1 MTNLL
6 CKLALKAAAEQVT
19 YRDLWFFESFA
30 RTSQKSSPE
39 EDPWHCALR
48 AVFVGTRLVLGCP
61 KSCHPAPLSDTSPQ
75 QPLRVLLAPA
85 RDIFPVHLCLVL
97 CCLLS
102 PPRWPLSFK
111 NTTPSPPPKHG
122 SARLP
127 LYLMLL
133 NFSQSLG
140 GFQALRRSPG
150 RALSFNNIYHSPRC
164 AETPPSHLW

>member
-19 YRDLWFFESFA
+19 YRHLWFFESFA

-61 KSCHPAPLSDTSPQ
+61 KSSHPAPLSDTRPW

-85 RDIFPVHLCLVL
+85 RGHLPCASVPGALLPLVSASL
-97 CCLLS
+97 ASFFQEHNTQPSTQTRLSKAASVPHAPELLTVT
-102 PPRWPLSFK
+102 RRI
-111 NTTPSPPPKHG
+111 PSPAKV
-122 SARLP
+122 SR
-127 LYLMLL
+127 
-133 NFSQSLG
+133 
-140 GFQALRRSPG
+140 
-150 RALSFNNIYHSPRC
+150 
-164 AETPPSHLW
+164 